1 MKALT
6 QLFSAPPA
14 DYTKGRVGW
23 GIPSARDDGAA
34 RQESPVRIIELS
46 QRSVSGYVGHFAT
59 GRPTNSKPDLRC
71 GSWTEELD
79 PEHFLQHLSE
89 RTLRRRG

>member
-46 QRSVSGYVGHFAT
+46 AISQRVRWTFCNRT
-59 GRPTNSKPDLRC
+59 PDELQTRPPVWVVDR
-71 GSWTEELD
+71 
-79 PEHFLQHLSE
+79 
-89 RTLRRRG
+89 RTRPRALLAAPQ